1 MKHFAVEAKHQGL
14 RAPLPVVGM
23 EHLLEERKAALDAQ
37 IRQRF
42 ADARA
47 AGAAKPNVSLLSAT
61 LRAVKAQLARVG
73 DG

>member
-1 MKHFAVEAKHQGL
+1 MRHFQVEAKFL
-14 RAPLPVVGM
+14 RAPLPVIGM
-23 EHLLEERKAALDAQ
+23 EHLLEERKSGLEAQ

-47 AGAAKPNVSLLSAT
+47 NRFPKPSVTMLSAT
-61 LRAVKAQLARVG
+61 LRAVKRHLAAVG